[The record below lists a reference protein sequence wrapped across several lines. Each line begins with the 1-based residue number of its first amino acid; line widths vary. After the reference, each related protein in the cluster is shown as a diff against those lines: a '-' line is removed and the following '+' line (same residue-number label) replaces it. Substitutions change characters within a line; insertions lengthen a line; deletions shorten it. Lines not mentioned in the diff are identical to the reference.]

1 MRRQPTAAGV
11 MFAGSSCVPETTN
24 ELTARHFVSSL
35 ARQVARQKRINL
47 LPFELTPNAT
57 GLAT

>member
-1 MRRQPTAAGV
+1 

-24 ELTARHFVSSL
+24 ELTARDFVSSL